1 MVYDILLDKNKKTSD
16 SRSSPKAH
24 ALLMSFLQD
33 KTDQKCNTSKIH
45 SMAAS
50 FILLSFFA
58 FLISLSQFFSCM
70 CGHICSI
77 FLFLILHFSLSSTH
91 YFSFSSSSMYYF
103 WPAAKEFLN
112 FILTYIY
119 SLHVLLEFLKFGNT
133 ERKKIMWLIW
143 G

>member
-1 MVYDILLDKNKKTSD
+1 MVYDILLDKNTETSD

-24 ALLMSFLQD
+24 ALLMSFLQV

-50 FILLSFFA
+50 FILLSFLA

-77 FLFLILHFSLSSTH
+77 FLFL
-91 YFSFSSSSMYYF
+91 
-103 WPAAKEFLN
+103 
-112 FILTYIY
+112 FIF
-119 SLHVLLEFLKFGNT
+119 HVLFMTCSKGILKLYSHLHLLFACSFRIPQVWQY
-133 ERKKIMWLIW
+133 RKKKNYVINMGLAS
-143 G
+143 